1 MPVAWLGK
9 KAEEMGLRRLSPV
22 FVYLAG
28 YGPLLCAVT
37 VASYVDEL
45 RGAELS
51 WDKTEKTGKVLVP
64 R

>member
-1 MPVAWLGK
+1 M
-9 KAEEMGLRRLSPV
+9 RRLSAV
-22 FVYLAG
+22 AVYLAG

-37 VASYVDEL
+37 FASYVAEL

-51 WDKTEKTGKVLVP
+51 WDKSEKSGKVTVP